1 MGESMM
7 TIEAIN
13 PATGEVL
20 KTYYEME
27 PATVKEIIGR
37 THEAF
42 LSWRRTTFSYRASL
56 MRKAAEVLRVNAD
69 EYARL
74 MAQEMGKPV
83 HDGIA
88 EAQKCAWGCDLSLTK
103 GPPRIVN
110 SKPARVGTRAVVERA
125 PDCNPI

>member
-1 MGESMM
+1 MM
-7 TIEAIN
+7 TIEAID

-27 PATVKEIIGR
+27 PATVKEIISR

-42 LSWRRTTFSYRASL
+42 LSWRRTTFSHRASL
-56 MRKAAEVLRVNAD
+56 LRKAAEVLRVNAD

-88 EAQKCAWGCDLSLTK
+88 EAQKCAWGCDFYAENAESYLA
-103 GPPRIVN
+103 RE
-110 SKPARVGTRAVVERA
+110 PASMEAGKSFVTF
-125 PDCNPI
+125 NPLGVILAIMP

>member
-1 MGESMM
+1 MM

-27 PATVKEIIGR
+27 PATVKEIISR
-37 THEAF
+37 THDAF
-42 LSWRRTTFSYRASL
+42 LNWRRTTFSYRASL

-88 EAQKCAWGCDLSLTK
+88 EAQKCAWGCDFYAENAESYL
-103 GPPRIVN
+103 
-110 SKPARVGTRAVVERA
+110 AREPVSMEAGKSFVTF
-125 PDCNPI
+125 NP